1 MIAKKFPQRYKCNV
15 CDKTFVPDT
24 RHTYNSQDKSI
35 SDLLANAGI
44 LGVYVCKY
52 CGSVLLELKEEAGN
66 KMTMNNKSSSK
77 ENKQL
82 RDLLREAEH
91 LLRTALWVDYRQ
103 EDAAAVLRE
112 KIDKLLGGDGDDD

>member
-1 MIAKKFPQRYKCNV
+1 MKLI
-15 CDKTFVPDT
+15 
-24 RHTYNSQDKSI
+24 
-35 SDLLANAGI
+35 
-44 LGVYVCKY
+44 
-52 CGSVLLELKEEAGN
+52 E
-66 KMTMNNKSSSK
+66 

-91 LLRTALWVDYRQ
+91 LLRTALWVNYRQ